1 MDRDQQAF
9 AGAAVRP
16 EPVVAVT
23 ITCNLGGERQ
33 MQLAA
38 HFNRDASE
46 EEQNAILDRVMRT
59 ADRQK
64 ARYDLEKLEEN
75 FNLCG
80 LNTRNVITAMGAAE
94 SELKTRVARLK
105 IELVAKEEARKDV
118 HDEAYQAHAKD
129 RSGPFVP
136 KGHILQRLNAMD
148 LEIANARA
156 AVEAAP
162 KDAEQER
169 AKLIASIQRNQEDLR
184 IRRKQINDL
193 RQLAGL
199 SPNTEFTD
207 AETAEV

>member
-1 MDRDQQAF
+1 MDRDQEAF
-9 AGAAVRP
+9 TGAVVRP

-23 ITCNLGGERQ
+23 VTCNLGGERQ

-46 EEQNAILDRVMRT
+46 EEQSAILDRVMRT

-75 FNLCG
+75 FNIVG

-94 SELKTRVARLK
+94 SELKTRVAKLK
-105 IELVAKEEARKDV
+105 IELAAKEEARKDV
-118 HDEAYQAHAKD
+118 FNEAYEAHAKD
-129 RSGPFVP
+129 RSGPFNP
-136 KGHILQRLNAMD
+136 KGHVLQKLNAMD
-148 LEIANARA
+148 QDITNAKA
-156 AVEAAP
+156 AVDAAP

-193 RQLAGL
+193 RHLAGL